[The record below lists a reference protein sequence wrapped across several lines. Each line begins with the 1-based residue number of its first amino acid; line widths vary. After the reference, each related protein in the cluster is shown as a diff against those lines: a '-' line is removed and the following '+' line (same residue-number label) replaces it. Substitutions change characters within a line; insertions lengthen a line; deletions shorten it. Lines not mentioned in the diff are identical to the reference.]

1 MKIIYLFIRILKKQL
16 KINFKR
22 PSNKSLV
29 VFDGVSCR
37 DLSFILQDFDYFV
50 IENRKERI
58 KEINFSFHL
67 LILVFST
74 FIK

>member
-1 MKIIYLFIRILKKQL
+1 MKIIYLLIRILKKQL
-16 KINFKR
+16 KINFKK

-50 IENRKERI
+50 I
-58 KEINFSFHL
+58 
-67 LILVFST
+67 V
-74 FIK
+74 